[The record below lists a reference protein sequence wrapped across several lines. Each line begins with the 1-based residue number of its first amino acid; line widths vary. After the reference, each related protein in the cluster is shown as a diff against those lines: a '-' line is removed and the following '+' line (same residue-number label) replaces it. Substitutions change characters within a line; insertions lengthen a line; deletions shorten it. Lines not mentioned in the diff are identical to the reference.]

1 MLSRK
6 KDEEVSDEK
15 REQVKLLRDQIKKG
29 IASLQEQYFYQSP
42 QEMLEELKA
51 GKVSAQMLLMLAS
64 EISAGCGLSWKTK
77 SEEKE
82 KMLVFL
88 EEEKL
93 KWEAM
98 YELELY

>member
-1 MLSRK
+1 MRK
-6 KDEEVSDEK
+6 KTKQLVITFSTTTAAMAMEM
-15 REQVKLLRDQIKKG
+15 G
-29 IASLQEQYFYQSP
+29 IFGRLIP
-42 QEMLEELKA
+42 LP
-51 GKVSAQMLLMLAS
+51 S

-77 SEEKE
+77 PEEKE

>member
-1 MLSRK
+1 MRK
-6 KDEEVSDEK
+6 KTKQLVITFSTTTAAMAMEK
-15 REQVKLLRDQIKKG
+15 R
-29 IASLQEQYFYQSP
+29 A
-42 QEMLEELKA
+42 QEMGIFGRLIPLP
-51 GKVSAQMLLMLAS
+51 S

-77 SEEKE
+77 PEEKE

-98 YELELY
+98 SELELY

>member
-1 MLSRK
+1 MRK
-6 KDEEVSDEK
+6 KTKQLVITFSTTTAAMAMEK
-15 REQVKLLRDQIKKG
+15 R
-29 IASLQEQYFYQSP
+29 A
-42 QEMLEELKA
+42 QEMGIFRRLIPLP
-51 GKVSAQMLLMLAS
+51 S

-77 SEEKE
+77 PEEKE
-82 KMLVFL
+82 KILVFL

>member
-1 MLSRK
+1 MRK
-6 KDEEVSDEK
+6 KTKLLVITFSTTTAAMAMEK
-15 REQVKLLRDQIKKG
+15 R
-29 IASLQEQYFYQSP
+29 A
-42 QEMLEELKA
+42 QEMGIFGRLIPLP
-51 GKVSAQMLLMLAS
+51 S

-77 SEEKE
+77 PEEKE

>member
-1 MLSRK
+1 MRK
-6 KDEEVSDEK
+6 KTKQLVTTFSTTTAAMAMEK
-15 REQVKLLRDQIKKG
+15 R
-29 IASLQEQYFYQSP
+29 A
-42 QEMLEELKA
+42 QEMGIFGRLIPLP
-51 GKVSAQMLLMLAS
+51 S

-77 SEEKE
+77 PEEKE
-82 KMLVFL
+82 KILVFL

>member
-1 MLSRK
+1 MRK
-6 KDEEVSDEK
+6 KTKQLVTTFSTTTAAMAMEK
-15 REQVKLLRDQIKKG
+15 R
-29 IASLQEQYFYQSP
+29 A
-42 QEMLEELKA
+42 QEMGIFGRLIPLP
-51 GKVSAQMLLMLAS
+51 S

-77 SEEKE
+77 PEEKI
-82 KMLVFL
+82 LVFL

>member
-1 MLSRK
+1 MRK
-6 KDEEVSDEK
+6 KTKQLVITFSTTTAAMAKEK
-15 REQVKLLRDQIKKG
+15 WT
-29 IASLQEQYFYQSP
+29 
-42 QEMLEELKA
+42 QEMGISGRLIPLP
-51 GKVSAQMLLMLAS
+51 S

-77 SEEKE
+77 PEEKE

>member
-1 MLSRK
+1 MRK
-6 KDEEVSDEK
+6 KTKQLVITFSTTTAAMAMEK
-15 REQVKLLRDQIKKG
+15 R
-29 IASLQEQYFYQSP
+29 A
-42 QEMLEELKA
+42 QEMGISGRLIPIP
-51 GKVSAQMLLMLAS
+51 S

-77 SEEKE
+77 PEEKE

>member
-1 MLSRK
+1 MRK
-6 KDEEVSDEK
+6 KTKQLVITFSTTTAAMAMEK
-15 REQVKLLRDQIKKG
+15 R
-29 IASLQEQYFYQSP
+29 A
-42 QEMLEELKA
+42 QEMWIFGRLIPLP
-51 GKVSAQMLLMLAS
+51 S

-77 SEEKE
+77 PEEKE
-82 KMLVFL
+82 KILVFL

>member
-1 MLSRK
+1 MRK
-6 KDEEVSDEK
+6 KTKQLVITFSTTTAAMAMEM
-15 REQVKLLRDQIKKG
+15 R
-29 IASLQEQYFYQSP
+29 A
-42 QEMLEELKA
+42 QEMGISGRLIPLP
-51 GKVSAQMLLMLAS
+51 S

-77 SEEKE
+77 PEEKE

>member
-1 MLSRK
+1 MRK
-6 KDEEVSDEK
+6 KTKQLVITFSTTTAAMAMEK
-15 REQVKLLRDQIKKG
+15 R
-29 IASLQEQYFYQSP
+29 A
-42 QEMLEELKA
+42 QEMGIFGQLIPLP
-51 GKVSAQMLLMLAS
+51 S

-77 SEEKE
+77 PEEKE

>member
-1 MLSRK
+1 MRK
-6 KDEEVSDEK
+6 KTKQLVITFSTTTAAMAMEK
-15 REQVKLLRDQIKKG
+15 R
-29 IASLQEQYFYQSP
+29 A
-42 QEMLEELKA
+42 QEMGILGRLIP
-51 GKVSAQMLLMLAS
+51 LPS

-77 SEEKE
+77 PEEKE

>member
-1 MLSRK
+1 MRK
-6 KDEEVSDEK
+6 KTKQLVITFSTTTAAMAMEK
-15 REQVKLLRDQIKKG
+15 R
-29 IASLQEQYFYQSP
+29 A
-42 QEMLEELKA
+42 QEMGISGRLIPLP
-51 GKVSAQMLLMLAS
+51 S

-77 SEEKE
+77 PEEKE

-93 KWEAM
+93 KWEEM

>member
-1 MLSRK
+1 MRK
-6 KDEEVSDEK
+6 KTKQLVITFSTTTAAMAMEK
-15 REQVKLLRDQIKKG
+15 RAQEKG
-29 IASLQEQYFYQSP
+29 IFGRLIP
-42 QEMLEELKA
+42 LP
-51 GKVSAQMLLMLAS
+51 S

-77 SEEKE
+77 PEEKE
-82 KMLVFL
+82 KILVFL

>member
-1 MLSRK
+1 MRK
-6 KDEEVSDEK
+6 KTKQLVITFSTTTAAMAMEK
-15 REQVKLLRDQIKKG
+15 R
-29 IASLQEQYFYQSP
+29 A
-42 QEMLEELKA
+42 QEMGIFGRLIPL
-51 GKVSAQMLLMLAS
+51 QS

-77 SEEKE
+77 PEEKE

>member
-1 MLSRK
+1 MRK
-6 KDEEVSDEK
+6 KTKQLVITFSTTTAAMAMEK
-15 REQVKLLRDQIKKG
+15 R
-29 IASLQEQYFYQSP
+29 A
-42 QEMLEELKA
+42 QEMGIFGRLIPLP
-51 GKVSAQMLLMLAS
+51 S

-77 SEEKE
+77 PEEKE

-88 EEEKL
+88 EEEKQ

>member
-1 MLSRK
+1 MRK
-6 KDEEVSDEK
+6 KTKQLVTTFSTTTAAMAMEK
-15 REQVKLLRDQIKKG
+15 RAQVMG
-29 IASLQEQYFYQSP
+29 IFGRLIP
-42 QEMLEELKA
+42 LP
-51 GKVSAQMLLMLAS
+51 S

-77 SEEKE
+77 PEKKE

>member
-1 MLSRK
+1 MRK
-6 KDEEVSDEK
+6 KTKQLVTTFSTTTAAMAMEK
-15 REQVKLLRDQIKKG
+15 REKEMG
-29 IASLQEQYFYQSP
+29 IFGRLIP
-42 QEMLEELKA
+42 LP
-51 GKVSAQMLLMLAS
+51 S

-77 SEEKE
+77 PEEKE

>member
-1 MLSRK
+1 MITFSTTTAAMAM
-6 KDEEVSDEK
+6 EK
-15 REQVKLLRDQIKKG
+15 R
-29 IASLQEQYFYQSP
+29 A
-42 QEMLEELKA
+42 QEMEIFGRLIPLP
-51 GKVSAQMLLMLAS
+51 S

-77 SEEKE
+77 PEEKE

>member
-1 MLSRK
+1 MRK
-6 KDEEVSDEK
+6 KTKQLLITFSTTTAAMAMEK
-15 REQVKLLRDQIKKG
+15 R
-29 IASLQEQYFYQSP
+29 A
-42 QEMLEELKA
+42 QEMRIFGRLIPLP
-51 GKVSAQMLLMLAS
+51 S

-77 SEEKE
+77 PEEKE